1 MSTYSVI
8 YNTNPYQ
15 KAQARA
21 HAQKRTRIQEAKKKQ
36 ALKRQFFGISILFLA
51 ILAIVLVSTSCLKAN
66 QVKASTVHKEKIYYK
81 TIQVNEGDTLW
92 TLADQYMGSTSFDRQ
107 HYINEVKEMNHLTD
121 DAIQSGAY
129 LMIPY
134 VKAVSEL

>member
-21 HAQKRTRIQEAKKKQ
+21 QAQKRAHIQAAKKKQ
-36 ALKRQFFGISILFLA
+36 AIKRQALLAAVMFLT
-51 ILAIVLVSTSCLKAN
+51 ILATVFVITGCLKAN
-66 QVKASTVHKEKIYYK
+66 QVKASSAKEENVYYK
-81 TIQVNEGDTLW
+81 TIQVEEGDTLW
-92 TLADQYMGSTSFDRQ
+92 TLADQYMGSNSFDRQ
-107 HYINEVKEMNHLTD
+107 QYIDEVKEMNHLTD
-121 DAIQSGAY
+121 DTIESGSY

-134 VKAVSEL
+134 VETVSEL